1 MCAAGLQSSS
11 SYWSPVEKL
20 ILHLS
25 PVTRRKTLRN
35 NQGSLKGSNN
45 NNNNNTINEKK
56 SRRGR
61 RTHSEPSAGHGSNR
75 TSVESIP
82 SEGTSYQQSAKDNQT
97 CNSNDNHSLPPLAYG
112 HHKISNHQKESVN
125 NHWHRSNGHHHGG
138 GTTNGFHS
146 INLLPT
152 SSPRSHRNLLMKRGC
167 GNSGSSHASK
177 PSINSCSST
186 SLSSPTSGS
195 ASSSENDDQSLF
207 FNEIQTMK
215 CHSLFKVC
223 KLSNMVIEKLKTKTK
238 SPNLHLHKTYKIF
251 CIKETTLILHE

>member
-223 KLSNMVIEKLKTKTK
+223 KLSNMVIEKLKTKTN
-238 SPNLHLHKTYKIF
+238 SKIAEPPF
-251 CIKETTLILHE
+251 T

>member
-223 KLSNMVIEKLKTKTK
+223 KLRNIVIEKLIAEPPFT
-238 SPNLHLHKTYKIF
+238 
-251 CIKETTLILHE
+251 